1 MNQDHSWLVALL
13 DDLIKYANRRKL
25 DDFSMSLIEARRQA
39 YIVVRA
45 QNAST
50 DDLTNTIPFPVTDSQ
65 TLDD

>member
-39 YIVVRA
+39 YMVVRA
-45 QNAST
+45 QNT
-50 DDLTNTIPFPVTDSQ
+50 PKDDLTNTIPFPVTDSQ